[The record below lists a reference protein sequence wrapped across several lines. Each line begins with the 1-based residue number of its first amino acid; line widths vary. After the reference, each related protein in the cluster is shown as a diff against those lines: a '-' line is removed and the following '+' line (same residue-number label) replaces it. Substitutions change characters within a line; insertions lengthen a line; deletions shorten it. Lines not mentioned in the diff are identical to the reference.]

1 MKITPNPRR
10 FHLER
15 VEDVTGISGTGRV
28 AEGFV
33 ASDGKV
39 ALRWLS
45 ACGSWVLYD
54 NADALL
60 QVHGHHG
67 ATKIVW
73 DDQDERGQVAD
84 LLRSIMAS
92 SSAEAVV
99 IRTKGDEKVHL
110 DFDPRTGRCTG
121 ARLEIK

>member
-1 MKITPNPRR
+1 MKITPKCRR
-10 FHLER
+10 FHLDR
-15 VEDVTGISGTGRV
+15 TEDVTGVSGTGRV

-73 DDQDERGQVAD
+73 DDGAPEVDGSARAALEEAKAALASFFSPEGV
-84 LLRSIMAS
+84 RSDWEVKTRAAIYKIT
-92 SSAEAVV
+92 EVL
-99 IRTKGDEKVHL
+99 G
-110 DFDPRTGRCTG
+110 G
-121 ARLEIK
+121 